1 MPLAV
6 TDPAVGGAGGRAAIS
21 RRRRGEIV
29 RAAATV
35 LGRQGCADTSMK
47 EIAREAGVA
56 PGLLH
61 YYFESKDALLLAVV
75 GELDRQMSE
84 AWTAAV
90 DGIDDPLERLVSALD
105 AAADPAASETTNPAG
120 TVSTA

>member
-1 MPLAV
+1 MNLAV
-6 TDPAVGGAGGRAAIS
+6 ANPASGSAGGRAAIS
-21 RRRRGEIV
+21 RRRRAEIV

-35 LGRQGCADTSMK
+35 LGRQGSADTSMK

-61 YYFESKDALLLAVV
+61 YYFESKDELLLAVA

-84 AWTAAV
+84 AWAAAV
-90 DGIDDPLERLVSALD
+90 
-105 AAADPAASETTNPAG
+105 
-120 TVSTA
+120 